1 MCSCTVNGCVFPPP
15 RERERHTADI
25 PIGAAVAGAA
35 VLVDVFLCYLDMA
48 KTAVLNDNRTR

>member
-1 MCSCTVNGCVFPPP
+1 MFLYSKWMCVSSSS
-15 RERERHTADI
+15 ERERHTPDI

>member
-15 RERERHTADI
+15 PRERHTPDI